1 MKSFLLQHPSGFS
14 ISAQFT
20 EEDAAKSGQLTVKH
34 SNGYNWYSLP
44 VWKEP
49 NFVIG
54 LSLCFFYGKLV
65 HVHLAAIDDAF
76 GTSWD
81 DWSEEKE
88 RLRIKKTNEW
98 LEKNDLKAG
107 TYDWGTVSCGYDRK
121 ADSGGAEIWL
131 FCNQN
136 VFLGQKLSMV
146 EFSSIRQLLINM
158 MGCWQKNYAQELGF
172 TEDICKA
179 VYRQF
184 PTAKNEILSALVV
197 LNCLNFVIKGEA
209 NEVKPLIS
217 FVKLKKRQLKLLH
230 SKLLN
235 LGEESP

>member
-1 MKSFLLQHPSGFS
+1 MKSFSLQHPLGFS
-14 ISAQFT
+14 ISPQFT
-20 EEDAAKSGQLTVKH
+20 EEDAAKSGQLTVQH
-34 SNGYNWYSLP
+34 SNGHNWYSVPL
-44 VWKEP
+44 WQEP

-65 HVHLAAIDDAF
+65 HVHLAAVDDVF

-88 RLRIKKTNEW
+88 QLRIKKTNEW
-98 LEKNDLKAG
+98 LEKNDLKTG
-107 TYDWGTVSCGYDRK
+107 VYDWGTVSCGYDRK
-121 ADSGGAEIWL
+121 ADSGGARIWL

-136 VFLGQKLSMV
+136 VFLGQELSMA
-146 EFSSIRQLLINM
+146 EFSSIRQILINM
-158 MGCWQKNYAQELGF
+158 MGCWQKSYAKELGF
-172 TEDICKA
+172 TEDICNE
-179 VYRQF
+179 VYQQF

-209 NEVKPLIS
+209 TEIKRLIS
-217 FVKLKKRQLKLLH
+217 YVMLKKRQLKLLH

-235 LGEESP
+235 LP